1 MFKFGRW
8 LDLRLRLYSVT
19 VSWDNDDD
27 DVDDHNDDDDGGSGG
42 GGGGGGGDDDDD
54 SDNDDIT
61 WAVLS
66 KGSRLT
72 VATTNAT

>member
-19 VSWDNDDD
+19 VSWDNDNDDD
-27 DVDDHNDDDDGGSGG
+27 DVDDHDDDDDGGGG
-42 GGGGGGGDDDDD
+42 GGGGGGGDDDDH
-54 SDNDDIT
+54 NDDIT